1 MSVRPFPKQR
11 VLKMKV
17 GESLKLSGLQTLG
30 NCLLRSV
37 FTDKTEKHSAV
48 FIGIQGVDNVEN
60 VCALVRQ

>member
-1 MSVRPFPKQR
+1 
-11 VLKMKV
+11 MKV

-37 FTDKTEKHSAV
+37 FTDKTEKHSVV